1 MFSGRYTGYYN
12 DGGLVRLGAG
22 SGTATGHVSRDTGAS
37 ITGFTA
43 GRQYRT
49 HNACSFMYRRSIPPN
64 THGTAHTNKF
74 TRRMDPPLHGFLES
88 DFLAFFPS
96 HCPYTLHMYSSL
108 CSGYLSVGSSVQPFG
123 QSP

>member
-1 MFSGRYTGYYN
+1 MSFDHMVSWRGVSTEHRTRALFCIVGVYHLTHARN
-12 DGGLVRLGAG
+12 G
-22 SGTATGHVSRDTGAS
+22 SH
-37 ITGFTA
+37 
-43 GRQYRT
+43 
-49 HNACSFMYRRSIPPN
+49 
-64 THGTAHTNKF
+64 KF